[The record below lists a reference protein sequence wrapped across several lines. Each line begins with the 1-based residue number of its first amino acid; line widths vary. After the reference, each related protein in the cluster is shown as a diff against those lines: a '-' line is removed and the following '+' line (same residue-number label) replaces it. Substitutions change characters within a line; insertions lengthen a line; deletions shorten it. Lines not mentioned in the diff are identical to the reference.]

1 MAHQAA
7 AAMTMSYEVS
17 PHVGVGPFRFGMTA
31 DEARGVAGPPK
42 RSLKTPS
49 RELKLNY
56 EGFQLLFSD
65 AKGLVEATF
74 TSEVCLIVGGA
85 DLFRHAAPLRHLAS
99 LDPSPLESVGILYF
113 PKLGNTLSGF
123 HDEDARTATV
133 MCRGR
138 LDDLL
143 PKFKPFRIAKG

>member
-1 MAHQAA
+1 MAHQGTE
-7 AAMTMSYEVS
+7 AMTMNYEVL

-31 DEARGVAGPPK
+31 DEAKGVAGPPK

-56 EGFQLLFSD
+56 DDFVLVFSD

-74 TSEVCLIVGGA
+74 TPQARLIVGGA
-85 DLFRHAAPLRHLAS
+85 DLFRDAAPLQHLAS
-99 LDPSPLESVGILYF
+99 LDSSPLESVGILYF
-113 PKLGNTLSGF
+113 PKLGITLSGF
-123 HDEDARTATV
+123 HNADPRTATV
-133 MCRGR
+133 MCQGR

-143 PKFKPFRIAKG
+143 PKFKPFRIGKG